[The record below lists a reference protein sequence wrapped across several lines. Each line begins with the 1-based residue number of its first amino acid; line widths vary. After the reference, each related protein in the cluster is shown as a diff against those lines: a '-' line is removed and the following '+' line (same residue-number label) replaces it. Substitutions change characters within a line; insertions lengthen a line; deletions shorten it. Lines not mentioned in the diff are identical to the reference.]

1 MIRINKPRVL
11 DEMVSMATRIRELR
25 AHPVVLAFFALPFEL
40 QKVCRRDF
48 HGDDWGT
55 VGSLYSL
62 PELERMAQ
70 GYARLVD
77 MVDDAQPEI
86 GDDIALTLAN
96 ASAGVFLVAYKRV
109 ETEAVKRVDLNQLT
123 SKSWLD
129 RLAQAIAQTEKL
141 ETELN
146 RGFGH
151 GKPNY

>member
-96 ASAGVFLVAYKRV
+96 ASAGVFLVVYKRIDQ
-109 ETEAVKRVDLNQLT
+109 EAVKRVDVNQLT

-146 RGFGH
+146 RTFGH
-151 GKPNY
+151 GKSNY